1 MSSITSVGPRT
12 LADVIPGGLVRD
24 AVLVTGGAG
33 LVALSALVVIPLPFT
48 PVPLSLQTLAV
59 LLVGSALGS
68 VRGVSSMALYLAVGM
83 LGVGWFAQGR
93 SGWEFASFGY
103 VLGFVLAGFVVG
115 KLAERGTDRSPVKT
129 AGVMALGNLAIYAV
143 GVPFLMAYAH
153 LGLGQ
158 ALALGVLP
166 FLIGDAIKIVIAAG
180 LLPATWKLV
189 SRTRV
194 IVR

>member
-24 AVLVTGGAG
+24 AVLVAGGAG
-33 LVALSALVVIPLPFT
+33 LVGLSAQVVIPLPFT

-68 VRGVSSMALYLAVGM
+68 VRGLASMALYLAVGM

-103 VLGFVLAGFVVG
+103 ILGFVVAAWLVG
-115 KLAERGTDRSPVKT
+115 KLAERGTDRSPLKT
-129 AGVMALGNLAIYAV
+129 AGVMALGNLVIYAV

-158 ALALGVLP
+158 ALLLGVVP
-166 FLIGDAIKIVIAAG
+166 FLLGDAIKIVFAAG
-180 LLPATWKLV
+180 LLPGAWKLV
-189 SRTRV
+189 NSTSE
-194 IVR
+194 